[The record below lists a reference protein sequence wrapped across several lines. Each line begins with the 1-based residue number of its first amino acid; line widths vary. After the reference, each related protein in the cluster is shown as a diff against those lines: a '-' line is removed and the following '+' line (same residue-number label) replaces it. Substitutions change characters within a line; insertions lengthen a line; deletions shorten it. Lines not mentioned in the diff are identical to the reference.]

1 MTMKTKQLLIILL
14 SLMSI
19 GIYGQDTVYFNIK
32 GDKVKSLALADS
44 YRVTIKDSVAANRKI
59 EREYY
64 KTGKIKSEKHLLEI
78 ATNTEMKKP
87 LFQLDGK
94 FREWYEN
101 GQLWKD
107 LNYERNSLNGEI
119 MTYWDN
125 GQLKRHELFQSGK
138 SIKGE
143 CYNREGKV
151 IDFITFESRPQPQD
165 GEKGMF
171 EFLARNLKYPV
182 EMQKQGIQGKVI
194 LRFGIEKD
202 GKIADVEVLRSVK
215 YELDKA
221 AIWVVKC
228 LPKFIPGTQDGEFV
242 RSYYILPVEFRLT
255 E

>member
-19 GIYGQDTVYFNIK
+19 TIYGQDTVYFDIQ

-64 KTGKIKSEKHLLEI
+64 MSGKMKSEKHLLEI
-78 ATNTEMKKP
+78 ATNAEMKKP

-94 FREWYEN
+94 FREWYGN

-107 LNYERNSLNGEI
+107 LNYDQNNLNGEI

-138 SIKGE
+138 SVKGE
-143 CYNREGKV
+143 CYDREGKSVDFYAFIVLPQFQGGVSALMEFLSRRITYPVAMQKSHLEGKVFVGFIVNKEGSVTDVKV
-151 IDFITFESRPQPQD
+151 IRGVSPEFDEEAIRVAKSMPKWNPGMQD
-165 GEKGMF
+165 GEK
-171 EFLARNLKYPV
+171 V
-182 EMQKQGIQGKVI
+182 KVHY
-194 LRFGIEKD
+194 
-202 GKIADVEVLRSVK
+202 VLPIV
-215 YELDKA
+215 
-221 AIWVVKC
+221 
-228 LPKFIPGTQDGEFV
+228 
-242 RSYYILPVEFRLT
+242 FRLR
-255 E
+255 